1 MDMIPA
7 TVSPC
12 VGACGI
18 DETTGLCGGC
28 ARTGEEIANWRTE
41 DGAFRQ
47 KVWNELPD
55 RFEKLGISCQRLPW
69 DQTQISSFVMDSL
82 RQKSGTWLVGA
93 VGAVAEFMPM
103 YEDKIFVSRSSNE
116 IKAETA
122 NARLHF
128 NISEDARA
136 LKLSTANAESTERI
150 ILACN
155 RKESGLLSAGTI
167 THLGADFDAIDENA
181 QDKQLFDLGL
191 GRTYM
196 RFCIRTDNPELLNI
210 LSKFEGR
217 NILEVYENLAPPLIA
232 TSPERIVESALGR
245 LEIATTIPK
254 PDEKTAPGYEG

>member
-18 DETTGLCGGC
+18 NETTGLCGGC

-41 DGAFRQ
+41 DGTYRQ
-47 KVWNELPD
+47 KVWNELPE

-69 DQTQISSFVMDSL
+69 DQARISSFIMDTL

-103 YEDKIFVSRSSNE
+103 SEEKIFVSRNGNE
-116 IKAETA
+116 IKAETE
-122 NARLHF
+122 NARLRF

-136 LKLSTANAESTERI
+136 LKCGATNTENKERI

-155 RKESGLLSAGTI
+155 RKESGLLGTGTI
-167 THLGADFDAIDENA
+167 THLGADSDAIDENS
-181 QDKQLFDLGL
+181 QDKQLFDFGL
-191 GRTYM
+191 GRTYT
-196 RFCIRTDNPELLNI
+196 RFCIRTDNSKLLNI
-210 LSKFEGR
+210 LSK
-217 NILEVYENLAPPLIA
+217 
-232 TSPERIVESALGR
+232 
-245 LEIATTIPK
+245 
-254 PDEKTAPGYEG
+254 YEGQGNSGGL